1 MSVASGK
8 RPLPTKIELIR
19 VKRSLQVA
27 ESVHKILEDK
37 RDVLLKRLEDLI
49 QEASESRDAMWQP
62 VSEAYRALLDAYL
75 TLGPVT
81 VESAAATTPA
91 QIELEVDVRLIV
103 DVKVPTLSV
112 GAKKTG
118 LTYGF
123 GGTNSVLDEA
133 TRLLRR
139 VLPDI
144 CKAAEVENAIFSL
157 ARELEK
163 TQRLINAL
171 EYLVIPTY
179 VDSIKYIRSTLE
191 EREREDFVRLKHVKA
206 ILESR
211 KIGAA

>member
-112 GAKKTG
+112 EARKTG

-133 TRLLRR
+133 
-139 VLPDI
+139 
-144 CKAAEVENAIFSL
+144 
-157 ARELEK
+157 AR
-163 TQRLINAL
+163 
-171 EYLVIPTY
+171 
-179 VDSIKYIRSTLE
+179 SIL
-191 EREREDFVRLKHVKA
+191 
-206 ILESR
+206 
-211 KIGAA
+211 